1 MKLGSFIS
9 ILFFSITSL
18 NAQVIFDLPHE
29 DKPELK
35 RFGASFQVGLVFIN
49 PVEVNAYIQKYIKN
63 QIGNGVVFLKH
74 GDENIGS
81 AINLN
86 FSPTIKFTN
95 YTLRCMADFG
105 IASKSITVNSKENR
119 FSILRFSPGLLLDRF
134 FDIDNKKRFF
144 AGAGVQYQ
152 FMSFENTPANGFG
165 GRIESGFRFR
175 TLEETNYSFFL
186 LLDLANQETPTAFAS
201 KIKSIDF
208 SGLGIGARI
217 EF

>member
-35 RFGASFQVGLVFIN
+35 RFGASFQVGLIFIN

-74 GDENIGS
+74 GDENISS

-134 FDIDNKKRFF
+134 FDIDNKKQFF

-175 TLEETNYSFFL
+175 TLEETNYSFFYCLIWLIKRHPQPL
-186 LLDLANQETPTAFAS
+186 LPKSKVLISQGLALEQE
-201 KIKSIDF
+201 
-208 SGLGIGARI
+208 
-217 EF
+217 

>member
-1 MKLGSFIS
+1 M
-9 ILFFSITSL
+9 FFSITSL

-35 RFGASFQVGLVFIN
+35 RFGASFQVGLIFIN

-74 GDENIGS
+74 GDENISS

-134 FDIDNKKRFF
+134 FDIDNKKQFF

-175 TLEETNYSFFL
+175 TLEETNYSFFYCLIWLIKRHPQPL
-186 LLDLANQETPTAFAS
+186 LPKSKVLISQGLALEQE
-201 KIKSIDF
+201 
-208 SGLGIGARI
+208 
-217 EF
+217 